1 MSTVEYRVE
10 YIHFDNEPDAAS
22 QSSQLVE
29 KLNEWGREGW
39 RVANVDL
46 TPHPWYGPPTRPVL
60 LERDT
65 PAEATDADVLP
76 LDETAT
82 RDLRSVT

>member
-10 YIHFDNEPDAAS
+10 YIHFDNTPDAES
-22 QSSQLVE
+22 QSAQLLE
-29 KLNEWGREGW
+29 KLNEWGRAGW

-60 LERDT
+60 LVRDT
-65 PAEATDADVLP
+65 MADSAAKPEAERVATGQRP
-76 LDETAT
+76 
-82 RDLRSVT
+82 